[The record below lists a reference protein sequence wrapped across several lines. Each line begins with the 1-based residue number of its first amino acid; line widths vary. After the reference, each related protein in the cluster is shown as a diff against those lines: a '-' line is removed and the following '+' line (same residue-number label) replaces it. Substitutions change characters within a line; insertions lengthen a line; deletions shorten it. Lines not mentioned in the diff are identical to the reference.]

1 MHIVA
6 RYGSLTSSFVLLA
19 MCLGALALNLTD
31 TWHFTPGTATPA
43 IFVAATVVLAAVGTG
58 CTYRLAG
65 WTRASIAYA
74 LCAVAV
80 SVGVV
85 SLWRASGPETLNLIG
100 AAAWIGGSLGI
111 CAAALRACRS
121 TRPGATTPDA

>member
-6 RYGSLTSSFVLLA
+6 RYGSLTSSFILLA

-31 TWHFTPGTATPA
+31 TWHFTPGTSAPA
-43 IFVAATVVLAAVGTG
+43 VFVAATVVLAAAGTG

-74 LCAVAV
+74 LCAVTV

-100 AAAWIGGSLGI
+100 AVAWIGGSLGI
-111 CAAALRACRS
+111 CAAALRVCQSA
-121 TRPGATTPDA
+121 RPGNSAPQV

>member
-6 RYGSLTSSFVLLA
+6 RYGSLASSFILLA

-31 TWHFTPGTATPA
+31 IWHFTPGTAAPA
-43 IFVAATVVLAAVGTG
+43 VFVAATVLVAAAGTG
-58 CTYRLAG
+58 CTHRLAG
-65 WTRASIAYA
+65 WTRASIVYA
-74 LCAVAV
+74 LCAAV
-80 SVGVV
+80 LCVGLV
-85 SLWRASGPETLNLIG
+85 SLWRASGPETFNLVG

-121 TRPGATTPDA
+121 ARPGTSAPQV

>member
-1 MHIVA
+1 MA

-19 MCLGALALNLTD
+19 MCLGALVLNLTD
-31 TWHFTPGTATPA
+31 IWHFTPGTAAPA
-43 IFVAATVVLAAVGTG
+43 VFVAITVVLAAAGTG

-74 LCAVAV
+74 LCAAV
-80 SVGVV
+80 LSVGVI
-85 SLWRASGPETLNLIG
+85 SLWLANDPDKLNLIG

-111 CAAALRACRS
+111 CAAALRVCQSA
-121 TRPGATTPDA
+121 RPGNSASQV

>member
-6 RYGSLTSSFVLLA
+6 RYGSLASSFVLLA
-19 MCLGALALNLTD
+19 MCLGALVLNLTD

-43 IFVAATVVLAAVGTG
+43 VFVAATVVLATAGIG

-74 LCAVAV
+74 LCAAV
-80 SVGVV
+80 LSVGVI
-85 SLWRASGPETLNLIG
+85 SLWLASGTETLNLIG
-100 AAAWIGGSLGI
+100 AVAWIGGSLGI
-111 CAAALRACRS
+111 CAAALRVCQSAQ
-121 TRPGATTPDA
+121 PGNSASQA